1 MKSENKISAP
11 SLVSGKDMEGSIRRK
26 SVTGNVTVRMTE
38 TTSPSTSPAM
48 VGTCDCSK
56 SLKRITT
63 LFSTWQRALRSSG
76 VLDEEKKTGG
86 RKRRKRSGG
95 FQSRG
100 RRKLRRAQERMS
112 MTASPPR
119 APTTSPSIT
128 SCLASDGVY
137 MEVIEGGDDLPDLI
151 EGDDDLP
158 DLEGQEYIELAGPA
172 SQLAIFQRENYSG
185 HRLNNAR
192 CQQKAGEFR
201 SAGQQHRP
209 DIVDR
214 HVSNVPLRMHET
226 LTRSSPPGR
235 HRNVASFRWERSSQK
250 DFTPRGHRWHSPAGR
265 SSGGSRWSRAAQ
277 SLEGS
282 LSASRTNAKVSNG
295 KKCIERQIGY
305 FETSEQ
311 QAVPD

>member
-1 MKSENKISAP
+1 M
-11 SLVSGKDMEGSIRRK
+11 
-26 SVTGNVTVRMTE
+26 TV
-38 TTSPSTSPAM
+38 
-48 VGTCDCSK
+48 
-56 SLKRITT
+56 
-63 LFSTWQRALRSSG
+63 
-76 VLDEEKKTGG
+76 
-86 RKRRKRSGG
+86 
-95 FQSRG
+95 
-100 RRKLRRAQERMS
+100 
-112 MTASPPR
+112 SPPR

-128 SCLASDGVY
+128 SCLANDDVY
-137 MEVIEGGDDLPDLI
+137 SEVIEGGDDSPDLI

-250 DFTPRGHRWHSPAGR
+250 DFTPRGHRWHSPA
-265 SSGGSRWSRAAQ
+265 
-277 SLEGS
+277 
-282 LSASRTNAKVSNG
+282 
-295 KKCIERQIGY
+295 
-305 FETSEQ
+305 
-311 QAVPD
+311 

>member
-1 MKSENKISAP
+1 MRFTPVRCRPSNLLHIETYTETEKRKHGQLDTYSYILTEKVKSENKISAP
-11 SLVSGKDMEGSIRRK
+11 SLVSGKDMEGSRRRRP
-26 SVTGNVTVRMTE
+26 VTGKVTVRVTE
-38 TTSPSTSPAM
+38 TTPSPSTSPAM

-158 DLEGQEYIELAGPA
+158 DLEGQE
-172 SQLAIFQRENYSG
+172 
-185 HRLNNAR
+185 
-192 CQQKAGEFR
+192 
-201 SAGQQHRP
+201 
-209 DIVDR
+209 
-214 HVSNVPLRMHET
+214 
-226 LTRSSPPGR
+226 
-235 HRNVASFRWERSSQK
+235 
-250 DFTPRGHRWHSPAGR
+250 
-265 SSGGSRWSRAAQ
+265 
-277 SLEGS
+277 
-282 LSASRTNAKVSNG
+282 
-295 KKCIERQIGY
+295 
-305 FETSEQ
+305 
-311 QAVPD
+311 